1 MKGLLVLASSGNRG
15 PRVGCLIDLHGSC
28 VWHQGELLSLVPD
41 PERTIL
47 ICDYNADKDARGL
60 SRRQLGIS
68 KPDIMAPG
76 VLILAS
82 VLPNLVSKSIQNL
95 DLSSDYELQSGTSM
109 ASPHAV
115 GIAAMLKGTH
125 LEWSS
130 STIHSTIMT
139 TENHLDNTQKSIK

>member
-1 MKGLLVLASSGNRG
+1 
-15 PRVGCLIDLHGSC
+15 
-28 VWHQGELLSLVPD
+28 
-41 PERTIL
+41 
-47 ICDYNADKDARGL
+47 
-60 SRRQLGIS
+60 
-68 KPDIMAPG
+68 MAPG